1 MSTLAIIKQ
10 EIRSRYVATLK
21 ITVLALAIAAAGC
34 GSLMESVTDNA
45 NADNAQPG
53 GNTAAGGTEGKAD
66 NAAGSCSNEYYPIK
80 AVERGYRITGDGPGT
95 YWLAQRQS
103 DGQSF
108 VEVRTFGDGLTVETN
123 WACTEEG
130 LRSTEYKNTITMKQG
145 NFEMDTLKSTGITLP
160 KEWESGKEWNAT
172 YDVRVNIA
180 AGPVNTAADGKVTI
194 DNKLVNL
201 NDTVTANE
209 QTYEAARI
217 DSVISVVISMRGTT
231 TPATKLNI
239 KNWYAKDIGIVRQE
253 ASSQFG
259 KQLVEYIGT
268 K

>member
-1 MSTLAIIKQ
+1 
-10 EIRSRYVATLK
+10 
-21 ITVLALAIAAAGC
+21 
-34 GSLMESVTDNA
+34 
-45 NADNAQPG
+45 
-53 GNTAAGGTEGKAD
+53 
-66 NAAGSCSNEYYPIK
+66 
-80 AVERGYRITGDGPGT
+80 
-95 YWLAQRQS
+95 
-103 DGQSF
+103 
-108 VEVRTFGDGLTVETN
+108 LTVENN
-123 WACTEEG
+123 WICTEEG
-130 LRSTEYKNTITMKQG
+130 LRTAEYKNTITMKQG

-160 KEWESGKEWNAT
+160 KEWVAGKEWNAT

-180 AGPVNTAADGKVTI
+180 AGPVTTAADGKVTI

-201 NDTVTANE
+201 NDTVTANG

-217 DSVISVVISMRGTT
+217 DSVISIVISMRGTT
-231 TPATKLNI
+231 TPATKLNV